1 MTKKDTTHAFGR
13 EGAQTMADAKN
24 TLVAIERD
32 TALRN
37 AVIDAALD
45 CIIMMDQEG
54 LVVEFNPAAEKVFGY
69 TRDEAVGATLGDLI
83 IPENL
88 RDAHHNG
95 LLHYLKT
102 GEHAVLNKRIEVP
115 ATNKAGDELLVEL
128 AISPVE
134 FGGTTFFSAYL
145 RDITEAKA
153 AQEQLRASEE
163 RFQSLFELSPDA
175 IVVINAR
182 GELLDANNLA
192 CELAGYSKEEMLTKS
207 AIEFV
212 APDNVNDALS
222 GMGTA
227 GSGETVRIQLDFL
240 NAKQERVPTELL
252 GRRIESADGALYY
265 GVIRDISDRLA
276 KEQQLRDSKEA
287 AEKANF
293 AESDFLANMSH
304 EMRTPLN
311 GVIGPLSLIDD
322 GSVSEETANLVKT
335 AERSAETLLTLI
347 DDLLDLSRIEAG
359 EVDLEITTFDP
370 LELSTIISEV
380 FTPLAEKKGITLS
393 SEFNLPGLQL
403 NSDVG
408 KIRQVLIN
416 LVGNAIK
423 FTQQGGVA
431 VSIDLAQ
438 APDLNQ
444 LILEVRDTG
453 IGISKQDQVVLF
465 DRFKQADSSRSK
477 SHGGAGLGLAICKQ
491 LADIMDGSIS
501 VSSAPGVGST
511 FTFKVPVELADPST
525 VPTEDQSSAPEH
537 LSGRILI
544 AEDSETNAM
553 VAKKMLDRLGLEY
566 DHVLDGAAAIEAALD
581 GDFDV
586 VLMDVSMPNLDGLEA
601 TRILRQRGYTVP
613 IVAMTAH
620 ALKGDRDRAFQIGFS
635 GYITKPVRPKAIRT
649 ELEKWLPQAPQTEA
663 QDQAPNS
670 PKQDQKEIAMSALDK
685 DAIDEVWEGDLETYA
700 EIGKI
705 FLDELTWRIPGLKTS
720 SAHELEHH
728 AHSLKGAASNIGATE
743 LSRLAAELEQMAKI
757 GKRDR
762 LEPLMASIEAEASAV
777 TDALHKDY
785 LGA

>member
-1 MTKKDTTHAFGR
+1 
-13 EGAQTMADAKN
+13 MADAKN

-45 CIIMMDQEG
+45 CIIMMDQDG
-54 LVVEFNPAAEKVFGY
+54 LVVEFNPAAEQVFGY
-69 TRDEAVGATLGDLI
+69 TRDEAIGATLAELV
-83 IPENL
+83 IPDHL

-95 LLHYLKT
+95 LEHYLKT
-102 GEHAVLNKRIEVP
+102 GEHAVLNKRVEVP
-115 ATNKAGDELLVEL
+115 ATNKAGDDLLVEL

-134 FGGTTFFSAYL
+134 FGGTKFFSAYL

-182 GELLDANNLA
+182 GDLLDANDLA
-192 CELAGYSKEEMLTKS
+192 CQLAGYTKEEMLKKP

-212 APDNVNDALS
+212 APDNLAEALS
-222 GMGTA
+222 GMSAA
-227 GSGETVRIQLDFL
+227 GNGDTVKIQIEFL

-265 GVIRDISDRLA
+265 GVVRDISDRLA

-287 AEKANF
+287 AEKANI
-293 AESDFLANMSH
+293 AKSDFLANMSH

-311 GVIGPLSLIDD
+311 GVIGSLSLIEDD
-322 GSVSEETANLVKT
+322 RVSEQTADLVSA

-359 EVDLEITTFDP
+359 EVDLELSVFDP
-370 LELSTIISEV
+370 IELSTIISEV
-380 FTPLAEKKGITLS
+380 FKPLAEKKGISLS
-393 SEFNLPGLQL
+393 TDVATSGLQL
-403 NSDVG
+403 RSDVG

-423 FTQQGGVA
+423 FTQRGVVA
-431 VSIDLAQ
+431 VNLELIDAG
-438 APDLNQ
+438 NEHQ
-444 LILEVRDTG
+444 LVLEVRDSG
-453 IGISKQDQVVLF
+453 IGISKQDQKVLF

-477 SHGGAGLGLAICKQ
+477 SHGGAGLGLAICKE
-491 LADIMDGSIS
+491 LSDIMDGSIM

-511 FTFKVPVELADPST
+511 FTFKVPVELAGAK
-525 VPTEDQSSAPEH
+525 TESSEDAVVAPDT
-537 LSGRILI
+537 LQGRILI

-566 DHVLDGAAAIEAALD
+566 EHVLDGAAAVDMALEQE
-581 GDFDV
+581 FDV

-601 TRILRQRGYTVP
+601 TRILRQRGYTTP

-635 GYITKPVRPKAIRT
+635 GYITKPVRPKAIRE
-649 ELEKWLPQAPQTEA
+649 ELEKWLGQT
-663 QDQAPNS
+663 P
-670 PKQDQKEIAMSALDK
+670 PKSEMPEPPKEKSMTALDK
-685 DAIDEVWEGDLETYA
+685 EAIDEVWEGDLETYA
-700 EIGKI
+700 EIGRI
-705 FLDELTWRIPGLKTS
+705 FLDELEWRIPGLKTS
-720 SAHELEHH
+720 QDSELEHH

-743 LSRLAAELEQMAKI
+743 LSRLAAELEEMARL
-757 GKRDR
+757 GKAERF
-762 LEPLMASIEAEASAV
+762 EPLMKSIETEVGAV
-777 TDALHKDY
+777 TAALEKDY